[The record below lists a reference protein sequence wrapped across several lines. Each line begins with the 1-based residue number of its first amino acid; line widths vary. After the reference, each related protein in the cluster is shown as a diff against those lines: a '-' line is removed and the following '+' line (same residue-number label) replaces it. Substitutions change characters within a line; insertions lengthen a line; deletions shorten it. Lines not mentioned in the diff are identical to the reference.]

1 MLKFIDLIPLV
12 DSFLIGD
19 VNTDMILPPEAVA
32 YDEVIYAE
40 VSSITAKDGFPVL
53 WLNLKEE

>member
-1 MLKFIDLIPLV
+1 MLKFVDLVPVV
-12 DSFLIGD
+12 DTFLIGD

-40 VSSITAKDGFPVL
+40 VTSITSKNDIPVI
-53 WLNLKEE
+53 WLNIKEE